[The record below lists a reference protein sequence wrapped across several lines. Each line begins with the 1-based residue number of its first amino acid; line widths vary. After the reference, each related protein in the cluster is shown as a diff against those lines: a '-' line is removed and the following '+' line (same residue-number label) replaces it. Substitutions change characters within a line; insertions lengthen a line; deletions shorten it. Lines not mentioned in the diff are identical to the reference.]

1 MGNVDQVN
9 ARAMAFPN
17 PNTGVFTL
25 EWSNIEAQQVV
36 IYNGVGQV
44 VRTQKVHEGSSSIQM
59 DLRGNAAGIYRA
71 VIYGKDGQVTLPV
84 YVRY

>member
-1 MGNVDQVN
+1 VS
-9 ARAMAFPN
+9 A
-17 PNTGVFTL
+17 
-25 EWSNIEAQQVV
+25 
-36 IYNGVGQV
+36 
-44 VRTQKVHEGSSSIQM
+44 GSSSIQL